1 MSLTRI
7 VVLVNLKPG
16 VSRSAYEQWARTV
29 DLPTVNGLRSVRRFE
44 LFEATGLLGDAGEP
58 PYDYIEV
65 LDVDDMALFGEEV
78 STAAMKSIAAQFQD
92 WSDPVFVT
100 TRRLDWEPA

>member
-16 VSRSAYEQWARTV
+16 VSRAAYEQWARTT
-29 DLPTVNGLRSVRRFE
+29 DLPTVNGLRSVRCFDV
-44 LFEATGLLGDAGEP
+44 FEATGLLGDAGKP
-58 PYDYIEV
+58 PVDYIEV
-65 LDVDDMALFGEEV
+65 LDIGDMALFGEEV

-92 WSDPVFVT
+92 WSDPVFIT
-100 TRRLDWEPA
+100 TQRLDWESA